1 MSSKTLHWIAQCT
14 CHWCLMFSTLIH
26 LLLNTRNYTTFMH
39 LCNNSTVYYDHVG
52 AVGTSNLHPDT
63 LVWCF
68 HTWQGVVVLRCYGED
83 STHVEPAKEEI
94 SAFVKVKAA
103 QTNKIKLADRN
114 CNYRKYKPCP
124 QWPQRT
130 RKGRIRP
137 RSHASLATRSTRR
150 GLACRSRRSCRQP
163 GQGDINLDLSISHEI
178 TFKCFVHSFQL
189 LRYKYI

>member
-1 MSSKTLHWIAQCT
+1 MDIIEVGIRDLSLKIEQGLYRIIKFKHQRGVQIPDVHPLWWQDG
-14 CHWCLMFSTLIH
+14 LSTLIH
-26 LLLNTRNYTTFMH
+26 LVLNTRNYRTVMH

-163 GQGDINLDLSISHEI
+163 G
-178 TFKCFVHSFQL
+178 
-189 LRYKYI
+189 